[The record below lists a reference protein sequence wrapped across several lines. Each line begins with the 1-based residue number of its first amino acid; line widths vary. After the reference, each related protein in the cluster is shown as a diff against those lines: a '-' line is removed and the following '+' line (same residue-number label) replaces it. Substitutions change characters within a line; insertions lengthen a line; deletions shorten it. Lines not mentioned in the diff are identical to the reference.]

1 MGARAAKHALLG
13 FHIFQRATSWAAAT
27 SCACQTTA
35 RMSDTCR
42 GLCRVQQEAELRPKR
57 AKVQELEETVLVL
70 TQELEQVTK
79 ERQALDAA
87 QEKARAEA
95 LEALTEHG
103 QVTPLLTRTAHDP
116 QTLVVLTP
124 GSR

>member
-1 MGARAAKHALLG
+1 M
-13 FHIFQRATSWAAAT
+13 
-27 SCACQTTA
+27 
-35 RMSDTCR
+35 
-42 GLCRVQQEAELRPKR
+42 QQEAELRPKR

-95 LEALTEHG
+95 LETLTEHG
-103 QVTPLLTRTAHDP
+103 QVRPLLTRTAHDP
-116 QTLVVLTP
+116 RTLVVLTP